1 MLASSFW
8 PQILLSQ
15 SRVSLCI
22 RMVELKKCTSQKY
35 QNVADVAKPW
45 FNYPVSGE
53 YVCLRSWTCQSIGWH
68 NDFERLFFHFPRE
81 SPNLLS
87 YLVFQNEWLFWRAIY
102 YLAYATERTL
112 LLKFCFHAQFQDWT
126 RFQCWNAIIT
136 ELTTSQYSR
145 SLVKIKIILSPKFVL
160 CKIDSFFHN

>member
-1 MLASSFW
+1 MFSILMSIKWLNKKRW
-8 PQILLSQ
+8 PLSQ

-22 RMVELKKCTSQKY
+22 RMVEFKKCTSQKY

-68 NDFERLFFHFPRE
+68 NDFERLLFHFLRE

-87 YLVFQNEWLFWRAIY
+87 YLVFQNKCLVDFFEELFIIWPMQRKEHYSWNFVSMLSSRAG
-102 YLAYATERTL
+102 RD
-112 LLKFCFHAQFQDWT
+112 F
-126 RFQCWNAIIT
+126 NAGM
-136 ELTTSQYSR
+136 Q
-145 SLVKIKIILSPKFVL
+145 
-160 CKIDSFFHN
+160 